1 MDLATLIGV
10 VVALII
16 VFTVQILEG
25 GSPASIILIPSMLL
39 VFGGAFAAGMA
50 GGVLKDALGVGKL
63 LQKAFLAK
71 VAPPNKLVD
80 DIVKLAERARR
91 EGLLALEDAVKTVE
105 HPFLKRGLQ
114 LAIDGTDPE
123 ELHDILHAEV
133 AAKKKA
139 DKAGMKIFEN
149 MGGYAPT
156 VGIIGTVMGL
166 VHVLENL
173 NKPETLGHSIAAAFV
188 ATLWGVL
195 SANLIWLPLA
205 ARLTR
210 LSGIEAEEMEL
221 VIDGVLAIQAGS
233 NPRLVAQKLRSLL
246 PPDAAKAAEAAAAAK
261 TKKAA

>member
-1 MDLATLIGV
+1 MDLATIIGV

-16 VFTVQILEG
+16 VFAVQILEG
-25 GSPASIILIPSMLL
+25 GSPSSIILIPSMLL

-195 SANLIWLPLA
+195 SANLIWLPVA

-246 PPDAAKAAEAAAAAK
+246 PPDAAKAAEAAAT

>member
-1 MDLATLIGV
+1 MDLASIVGI
-10 VVALII
+10 VVAVVI
-16 VFTVQILEG
+16 VFAVQILEG
-25 GSPASIILIPSMLL
+25 GNPASIILIPSMLL
-39 VFGGAFAAGMA
+39 VFGGAFMAAMA
-50 GGVLKDALGVGKL
+50 GGVMKDAMGIGKL
-63 LQKAFLAK
+63 FQRALLAK
-71 VAPPNKLVD
+71 VAPPNQLVD
-80 DIVKLAERARR
+80 EVVKLAERARR

-123 ELHDILHAEV
+123 ELHDILHAEI

-139 DKAGMKIFEN
+139 DKAGKKIFEN

-173 NKPETLGHSIAAAFV
+173 DKPESLGHSIAAAFV

-195 SANLIWLPLA
+195 SANLIFLPMA
-205 ARLTR
+205 ARLDR
-210 LSGIEAEEMEL
+210 LTGIEVDEMEL

-246 PPDAAKAAEAAAAAK
+246 PPDAAAAAEAASS
-261 TKKAA
+261 KKAA

>member
-1 MDLATLIGV
+1 MDLATIIGV
-10 VVALII
+10 VAGLAI

-25 GSPASIILIPSMLL
+25 GSPASIILLPSMLL
-39 VFGGAFAAGMA
+39 VFGGGFAAAMA
-50 GGVLKDALGVGKL
+50 GGVMKDAGGFVNQLK
-63 LQKAFLAK
+63 KAFAAK
-71 VAPPNKLVD
+71 VIPSTQLLDSV
-80 DIVKLAERARR
+80 VKLAERARR

-114 LAIDGTDPE
+114 LAIDGTDPD

-133 AAKKKA
+133 SAKKKA
-139 DKAGMKIFEN
+139 DKAGKKFFEN

-156 VGIIGTVMGL
+156 IGIIGTVMGL

-173 NKPETLGHSIAAAFV
+173 DKPETLGHSIAAAFV

-195 SANLIWLPLA
+195 SANIIWLPMA
-205 ARLTR
+205 ARLDR
-210 LSGIEAEEMEL
+210 LSNIEAEEMEL

-246 PPDAAKAAEAAAAAK
+246 PPDEMKKAEAAAS

>member
-1 MDLATLIGV
+1 MDLSTIIGV
-10 VVALII
+10 VVALVI
-16 VFTVQILEG
+16 VFVVQILEG
-25 GSPASIILIPSMLL
+25 GHPASIILIPSMLL
-39 VFGGAFAAGMA
+39 VFGGAFMAAMA
-50 GGVLKDALGVGKL
+50 GGVMKDALGAGKQ

-71 VAPPNKLVD
+71 VTPPNQLVD
-80 DIVKLAERARR
+80 EVVKLAERARR

-123 ELHDILHAEV
+123 ELHDILHAEI

-156 VGIIGTVMGL
+156 VGIVGTVMGL

-173 NKPETLGHSIAAAFV
+173 DKPETLGHSIAAAFV

-195 SANLIWLPLA
+195 SANLIFLPVA

-246 PPDAAKAAEAAAAAK
+246 PPDAAKAAEAASA
-261 TKKAA
+261 KKAA

>member
-1 MDLATLIGV
+1 MDISTLVGV
-10 VVALII
+10 IVVLVI
-16 VFTVQILEG
+16 VFVVQALEG
-25 GSPASIILIPSMLL
+25 GSAASIILIPSMIL
-39 VFGGAFAAGMA
+39 VFGGAFCAGMA
-50 GGVLKDALGVGKL
+50 GGVLRDATGVGKL
-63 LQKAFLAK
+63 LKKAFMAK
-71 VAPPNKLVD
+71 VTPPNMLVD

-139 DKAGMKIFEN
+139 DKAGGKIFEQ

-156 VGIIGTVMGL
+156 IGIIGTVMGL

-173 NKPETLGHSIAAAFV
+173 DKPESLGHSIAAAFV

-195 SANLIWLPLA
+195 SANVLFLPLA
-205 ARLTR
+205 ARLAR

-246 PPDAAKAAEAAAAAK
+246 PPDVAAAAEAASQ
-261 TKKAA
+261 KKAA

>member
-1 MDLATLIGV
+1 MDISTIVGV
-10 VVALII
+10 IVALAI
-16 VFTVQILEG
+16 VFVVQILEG
-25 GSPASIILIPSMLL
+25 GSPASILLIPSIIL

-50 GGVLKDALGVGKL
+50 GGVLKDATGVGKL

-71 VAPPNKLVD
+71 VAPPTKLVD

-91 EGLLALEDAVKTVE
+91 EGLLALEDAVKTVT

-139 DKAGMKIFEN
+139 DKAGSKIFEN

-156 VGIIGTVMGL
+156 IGIIGTVMGL

-173 NKPETLGHSIAAAFV
+173 SKPDTLGESIAAAFV

-195 SANLIWLPLA
+195 SAKC
-205 ARLTR
+205 
-210 LSGIEAEEMEL
+210 SGC
-221 VIDGVLAIQAGS
+221 
-233 NPRLVAQKLRSLL
+233 RS
-246 PPDAAKAAEAAAAAK
+246 PPAWAVSPASRPMR
-261 TKKAA
+261 

>member
-1 MDLATLIGV
+1 MDISTLVGV
-10 VVALII
+10 IVALVI
-16 VFTVQILEG
+16 VFVVQALEG
-25 GSPASIILIPSMLL
+25 GSATSIILIPSMIL
-39 VFGGAFAAGMA
+39 VFGGAFCAGMA
-50 GGVLKDALGVGKL
+50 GGVLRDATGVGKL
-63 LQKAFLAK
+63 LKKAFMAK
-71 VAPPNKLVD
+71 VTPPNMLVD

-139 DKAGMKIFEN
+139 DKAGGKIFEQ

-156 VGIIGTVMGL
+156 IGIIGTVMGL

-173 NKPETLGHSIAAAFV
+173 DKPESLGHSIAAAFV

-195 SANLIWLPLA
+195 SANVLFLPLA
-205 ARLTR
+205 ARLAR

-246 PPDAAKAAEAAAAAK
+246 PPDVAAAAEAASQ
-261 TKKAA
+261 KKAA

>member
-1 MDLATLIGV
+1 MDLASIVGV

-16 VFTVQILEG
+16 VFVVQILEG
-25 GSPASIILIPSMLL
+25 GSPASILLLPAMLL
-39 VFGGAFAAGMA
+39 VFGGAFCAAMA
-50 GGVLKDALGVGKL
+50 GGVMRDALGIGNL
-63 LQKAFLAK
+63 LKKAFLAK
-71 VAPPNKLVD
+71 VAPPNELVD

-123 ELHDILHAEV
+123 ELHDILHAEI

-139 DKAGMKIFEN
+139 DKAGMKILEN

-156 VGIIGTVMGL
+156 IGIIGTVMGL

-173 NKPETLGHSIAAAFV
+173 DKPETLGHAIAAAFV

-195 SANLIWLPLA
+195 SANVIFLPLA
-205 ARLTR
+205 SRLTR
-210 LSGIEAEEMEL
+210 LSGIEVDEMEL

-246 PPDAAKAAEAAAAAK
+246 PPDAAKAAEAAAT

>member
-1 MDLATLIGV
+1 MDISTIVGVLA
-10 VVALII
+10 ALVI
-16 VFTVQILEG
+16 VFVVQIMEG
-25 GSPASIILIPSMLL
+25 GSPSSIILIPSMIL
-39 VFGGAFAAGMA
+39 VFGGAFCAAMA
-50 GGVLKDALGVGKL
+50 GGILKDAIGAGANLK
-63 LQKAFLAK
+63 KAFLPK
-71 VAPPNKLVD
+71 VTPPNELVD
-80 DIVKLAERARR
+80 SIVKLAERARR
-91 EGLLALEDAVKTVE
+91 EGLLALEDAMKTVE

-139 DKAGMKIFEN
+139 DKAGTKIFEN

-166 VHVLENL
+166 VHVLQNL
-173 NKPETLGHSIAAAFV
+173 NKPETLGESIAAAFV

-195 SANLIWLPLA
+195 SANLLFLPVA

-221 VIDGVLAIQAGS
+221 AIEGVLAIQAGA

-246 PPDAAKAAEAAAAAK
+246 PPDAAKAAEGDKA
-261 TKKAA
+261 KKAA

>member
-1 MDLATLIGV
+1 MDLASIIGV

-16 VFTVQILEG
+16 VFAVQALEG
-25 GSPASIILIPSMLL
+25 GHASSIMLWPSMLL
-39 VFGGAFAAGMA
+39 VFGGAYCAAMA
-50 GGVLKDALGVGKL
+50 GGIMKDATGVGQSFK
-63 LQKAFLAK
+63 K
-71 VAPPNKLVD
+71 VFMSKVTPPVALVD
-80 DIVKLAERARR
+80 EIVKLAERARR

-114 LAIDGTDPE
+114 LAIDGTDPD
-123 ELHDILHAEV
+123 ELHDILHAEI

-139 DKAGMKIFEN
+139 DKAGKKIFEN

-156 VGIIGTVMGL
+156 VGIVGTVMGL

-173 NKPETLGHSIAAAFV
+173 DKPETLGHSIAAAFC

-195 SANLIWLPLA
+195 SANLIFLPAA
-205 ARLTR
+205 ARLDR
-210 LSGIEAEEMEL
+210 LSGIEAEEMEM

-246 PPDAAKAAEAAAAAK
+246 PPDAAAAAEAAAA

>member
-1 MDLATLIGV
+1 MDISTIVGV
-10 VVALII
+10 VVAFII

-25 GSPASIILIPSMLL
+25 GSPASILLIPSMLL
-39 VFGGAFAAGMA
+39 VFGGGFCAAMA
-50 GGVLKDALGVGKL
+50 GGILKDTKGFVPTLK
-63 LQKAFLAK
+63 KAFTAK
-71 VAPPNKLVD
+71 VTPPTELVD
-80 DIVKLAERARR
+80 SVVKLAERARR

-114 LAIDGTDPE
+114 LAIDGTDPD
-123 ELHDILHAEV
+123 ELHDILHAEI

-139 DKAGMKIFEN
+139 DKAGIKIFEN

-156 VGIIGTVMGL
+156 IGIIGTVMGL

-173 NKPETLGHSIAAAFV
+173 DKPETLGHSIAAAFV

-195 SANLIWLPLA
+195 SANVLFLPLA
-205 ARLTR
+205 ARLGR
-210 LSGIEAEEMEL
+210 LSGLEVEEMEL

-246 PPDAAKAAEAAAAAK
+246 PPDEAQKAEAAAAN
-261 TKKAA
+261 KKAA

>member
-1 MDLATLIGV
+1 MDIATIVGV
-10 VVALII
+10 VAALVI

-25 GSPASIILIPSMLL
+25 GSPASILLIPSLLL
-39 VFGGAFAAGMA
+39 VFGGAFMAAMA
-50 GGVLKDALGVGKL
+50 GGVLKDALNFPKL

-71 VAPPNKLVD
+71 VAPPTRLVD

-91 EGLLALEDAVKTVE
+91 EGLLALEDAVKEVQ

-123 ELHDILHAEV
+123 ELHDILHAEI

-139 DKAGMKIFEN
+139 DKAGMKIFES

-156 VGIIGTVMGL
+156 IGIIGTVMGL

-173 NKPETLGHSIAAAFV
+173 SKPETLGHSISAAFV
-188 ATLWGVL
+188 ATLWGVM
-195 SANLIWLPLA
+195 SANVIWLPIA
-205 ARLTR
+205 SRLTR
-210 LSGIEAEEMEL
+210 LSGVECEEMEL
-221 VIDGVLAIQAGS
+221 IIDGVLAIQSGS

-246 PPDAAKAAEAAAAAK
+246 PPEVRKAAEAAS

>member
-1 MDLATLIGV
+1 MDIASIVGI
-10 VVALII
+10 VVAVII

-39 VFGGAFAAGMA
+39 VFGGAFCAALA
-50 GGVLKDALGVGKL
+50 GGVLKDGLGIGKL
-63 LQKAFLAK
+63 FQKALLAK
-71 VAPPNKLVD
+71 VTPPDQLVD
-80 DIVKLAERARR
+80 EVVKLAERARR
-91 EGLLALEDAVKTVE
+91 EGLLALEDAVKTVQ

-123 ELHDILHAEV
+123 ELHDILHAEI

-139 DKAGMKIFEN
+139 DKAGKKMFEN

-156 VGIIGTVMGL
+156 IGIIGTVMGL

-173 NKPETLGHSIAAAFV
+173 DKPETLGHSIAAAFV

-195 SANLIWLPLA
+195 SANLIFLPMA
-205 ARLTR
+205 ARLDR
-210 LSGIEAEEMEL
+210 LSGIEADEMEL
-221 VIDGVLAIQAGS
+221 VIDGVLAIQSGS

-246 PPDAAKAAEAAAAAK
+246 PPDAAAKAEAAAAAK
-261 TKKAA
+261 KAA

>member
-1 MDLATLIGV
+1 MDLASIVGI
-10 VVALII
+10 VVAVVI

-25 GSPASIILIPSMLL
+25 GNPASIILIPSMLL
-39 VFGGAFAAGMA
+39 VFGGAFMAAMA
-50 GGVLKDALGVGKL
+50 GGVMKDALGIGKL
-63 LQKAFLAK
+63 FQRALLAK
-71 VAPPNKLVD
+71 VAPPNQLVD
-80 DIVKLAERARR
+80 EVVKLAERARR

-123 ELHDILHAEV
+123 ELHDILHAEI

-139 DKAGMKIFEN
+139 DKAGKKIFEN

-173 NKPETLGHSIAAAFV
+173 DKPESLGHSIAAAFV

-195 SANLIWLPLA
+195 SANLIFLPMA
-205 ARLTR
+205 ARLDR
-210 LSGIEAEEMEL
+210 LTGIEVDEMEL

-246 PPDAAKAAEAAAAAK
+246 PPDAAAAAEAASS
-261 TKKAA
+261 KKAA